1 MLRPAF
7 DAEKRLL
14 RNTMPRTQIGG
25 FKLLL
30 PDFLELTARPNDSS
44 SIQLLVNGRFNLEL
58 TVEIVL
64 GRIDGDAPADF
75 AVNVEQRE
83 SAVLLFLFGRIIR
96 DYPPSPAE
104 GLTSNERTVALT
116 LFKRLAPSPYRHP
129 AGEQRCSHCGKVWE
143 WWCLACIL
151 TY

>member
-1 MLRPAF
+1 
-7 DAEKRLL
+7 
-14 RNTMPRTQIGG
+14 MPRTQIGG

-30 PDFLELTARPNDSS
+30 PDFLELTAQPNDSS

-104 GLTSNERTVALT
+104 GLTSNERSVALT
-116 LFKRLAPSPYRHP
+116 LFKALALSPHRHP
-129 AGEQRCSHCGKVWE
+129 VGEQCCGHCGKVWE

>member
-1 MLRPAF
+1 VLRPAF

-14 RNTMPRTQIGG
+14 RNPMPRTQIGG

-75 AVNVEQRE
+75 AVNVEERE

-104 GLTSNERTVALT
+104 GLTSN
-116 LFKRLAPSPYRHP
+116 
-129 AGEQRCSHCGKVWE
+129 
-143 WWCLACIL
+143 
-151 TY
+151 

>member
-83 SAVLLFLFGRIIR
+83 SAVLSFQFGRIIR

-104 GLTSNERTVALT
+104 GLTNNQRSVALT
-116 LFKRLAPSPYRHP
+116 LSKSTSP
-129 AGEQRCSHCGKVWE
+129 
-143 WWCLACIL
+143 
-151 TY
+151 

>member
-1 MLRPAF
+1 
-7 DAEKRLL
+7 
-14 RNTMPRTQIGG
+14 MPRTQIGG

-83 SAVLLFLFGRIIR
+83 SAVLLFQFGRIIR
-96 DYPPSPAE
+96 DYSPSAA
-104 GLTSNERTVALT
+104 GLTSNERSVALA
-116 LFKRLAPSPYRHP
+116 LFKSTSAQPTLPSSRR
-129 AGEQRCSHCGKVWE
+129 AALR
-143 WWCLACIL
+143 
-151 TY
+151 